1 VSHGEDDP
9 ELSVVTTLY
18 RSEAFVREFHPR
30 VLAAASQLT
39 SRFEVVYVDDGSP
52 DDSAAVVRE
61 LAREDPRVSLVELS
75 RNFGHHPAAL
85 AGIAQARGRRVFIL
99 DVDLEERPEW
109 LPGFAAQMDASGAD
123 VVYGTNDVRK
133 GPILRRV
140 LGGLFW
146 RLFNALSEIQ
156 VPQNPCTARLMTRSY
171 VDALLQ
177 VPDRNLFLAGTY
189 AWLGFRQE
197 PRPVEKGRRRGKSSY
212 SPHRLVTLL
221 LEAITS
227 FSSYP
232 LRLIFGIGLLIA
244 TVALAAGA
252 GLVAYKLA
260 RPGSISLGWPSI
272 MVSVWFLGGVIIAF
286 LGVIGIYIS
295 KVFYEAKGRPR
306 YVVRAV
312 HRAAAVVRPE

>member
-1 VSHGEDDP
+1 MDDP

-18 RSEAFVREFHPR
+18 RSEAFVREFHER
-30 VLAAASQLT
+30 LLAVASQLT
-39 SRFEVVYVDDGSP
+39 PRFEVVYVDDGSP
-52 DDSAAVVRE
+52 DASAQLVRG
-61 LAREDPRVSLVELS
+61 LAHEDPRVSLVELS

-85 AGIAQARGRRVFIL
+85 AGLAHARGRRVFIL

-109 LPGFAAQMDASGAD
+109 LAGFATQMDASGAD
-123 VVYGTNDVRK
+123 VVYGTNVVRK
-133 GPILRRV
+133 GTLSRRL

-146 RLFNALSEIQ
+146 KLFNALSEIQ
-156 VPQNPCTARLMTRSY
+156 VPENPCTVRLMTRSY
-171 VDALLQ
+171 VDALLT

-197 PRPVEKGRRRGKSSY
+197 ARRVEKGLRAGKSTY
-212 SPHRLVTLL
+212 SPRRLVMLL
-221 LEAITS
+221 LDAITS

-232 LRLIFGIGLLIA
+232 LRLIFGTGVLMA
-244 TVALAAGA
+244 AVALLAGTA
-252 GLVAYKLA
+252 LIGYRIA

-272 MVSVWFLGGVIIAF
+272 VVSVWFIGGVIIAV
-286 LGVIGIYIS
+286 LGVIGIYLS

-312 HRAAAVVRPE
+312 HRAASPRPE